1 MLTVLG
7 LLREVCKDI
16 FLRFLYLDNK
26 VNLKASP
33 VAQMVENLP
42 AMQETQVRSLG
53 GKIPGE
59 GNGN

>member
-7 LLREVCKDI
+7 FLREVCKDI

-42 AMQETQVRSLG
+42 AMQETQVPSLG

>member
-7 LLREVCKDI
+7 FLREVCKDI

-42 AMQETQVRSLG
+42 AMQETQV
-53 GKIPGE
+53 
-59 GNGN
+59 